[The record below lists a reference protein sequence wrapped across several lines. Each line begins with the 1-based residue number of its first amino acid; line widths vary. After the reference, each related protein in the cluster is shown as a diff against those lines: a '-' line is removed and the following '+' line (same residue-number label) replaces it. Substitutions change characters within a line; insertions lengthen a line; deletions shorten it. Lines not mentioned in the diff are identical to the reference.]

1 MATKE
6 EVEEGLERVV
16 AKYEDLKSTWAFRR
30 FNKTVQFMYPDLDLS
45 FVLEI
50 AGSEGVKEIK
60 EGTVPR
66 PNIVVKLDSDTFLAI
81 LNKEINALDAYSA
94 GKISFKG
101 AMTDLLKLQRLL

>member
-6 EVEEGLERVV
+6 ELEEGLDRVV

-45 FVLEI
+45 YVLEI
-50 AGSEGVKEIK
+50 AGSEGIKEIK
-60 EGTVPR
+60 EGTFPR